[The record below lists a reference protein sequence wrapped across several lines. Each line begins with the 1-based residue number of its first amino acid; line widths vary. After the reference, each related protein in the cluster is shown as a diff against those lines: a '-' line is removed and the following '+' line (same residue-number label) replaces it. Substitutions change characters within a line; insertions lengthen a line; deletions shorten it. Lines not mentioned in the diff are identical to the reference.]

1 MNELFQTI
9 EPNSVVGVVVALAT
23 YVVGHVIGKKK
34 ERKKHV
40 GRHKR

>member
-1 MNELFQTI
+1 MNELFQSI
-9 EPNSVVGVVVALAT
+9 EPDSVVGVVVALAT

-40 GRHKR
+40 GRPKR

>member
-1 MNELFQTI
+1 MNELFQSI

-34 ERKKHV
+34 ERRKHV
-40 GRHKR
+40 GRPKR

>member
-1 MNELFQTI
+1 MNELFQSI
-9 EPNSVVGVVVALAT
+9 EPNSVVGAVVALAT

-40 GRHKR
+40 GRPKR

>member
-9 EPNSVVGVVVALAT
+9 ESNSVIGVVVALAT
-23 YVVGHVIGKKK
+23 YVVWHVVGKKK

-40 GRHKR
+40 GRPRK

>member
-1 MNELFQTI
+1 MNELFQSI

-40 GRHKR
+40 GRPKR

>member
-1 MNELFQTI
+1 MNELFQSI

-40 GRHKR
+40 GRPRK